1 MAEKLNVYAPGAGTE
16 TLHQDIDGIDYVMDN
31 VPEEAVE
38 RWEQSGW
45 KKAPAKVAKAA
56 ENKEA

>member
-1 MAEKLNVYAPGAGTE
+1 MAAEKLNVYAEGTVS
-16 TLHQDIDGIDYVMDN
+16 LHQTIDGTDYVMD
-31 VPEEAVE
+31 VPEEAVDT
-38 RWEQSGW
+38 WEQSGW

>member
-1 MAEKLNVYAPGAGTE
+1 MAAEKLDVYAEGTV
-16 TLHQDIDGIDYVMDN
+16 TLHQVIDGADYVMD

-38 RWEQSGW
+38 IWEQSGW